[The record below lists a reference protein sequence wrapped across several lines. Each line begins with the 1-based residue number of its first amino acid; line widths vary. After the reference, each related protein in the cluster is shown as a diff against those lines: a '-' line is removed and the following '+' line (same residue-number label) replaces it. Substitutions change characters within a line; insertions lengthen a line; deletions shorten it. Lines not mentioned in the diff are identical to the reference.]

1 MNARQIQQ
9 ILIKDG
15 WMIKNQKGSH
25 RQYIHALKKG
35 KVTVPFHGKDEI
47 NPSTLKSI
55 FKQAGIKNK

>member
-1 MNARQIQQ
+1 MNAKQIQQ

-15 WMIKNQKGSH
+15 WSIKNQKGSH
-25 RQYIHALKKG
+25 RQYIHEFKKG
-35 KVTVPFHGKDEI
+35 KVTVTFHGKDEI

>member
-1 MNARQIQQ
+1 MNAKQIQQ

-15 WMIKNQKGSH
+15 WIIKNQKGSH
-25 RQYIHALKKG
+25 RQYIHELKKG

-55 FKQAGIKNK
+55 FKEAGIKNK

>member
-1 MNARQIQQ
+1 MNAQQIQQ

-15 WMIKNQKGSH
+15 WSIKNQKGSH
-25 RQYIHALKKG
+25 RQYIHEFKKG

-55 FKQAGIKNK
+55 FKQAPRPAA

>member
-1 MNARQIQQ
+1 MNARQIQK

-15 WMIKNQKGSH
+15 WIIKNHNGSH
-25 RQYIHALKKG
+25 RQYIHEFKKG
-35 KVTVPFHGKDEI
+35 KVKVPFHGKDEI

>member
-1 MNARQIQQ
+1 MNAKQIQQ

-15 WMIKNQKGSH
+15 WSIKNQKGSH
-25 RQYIHALKKG
+25 RQYIHEFKKC

>member
-1 MNARQIQQ
+1 MNAKQIQQ

-15 WMIKNQKGSH
+15 WIIKNQKGSH
-25 RQYIHALKKG
+25 RQYIHEFKKG
-35 KVTVPFHGKDEI
+35 IVTVPFHGKDEI